1 MSHPAPILSL
11 TDISKTFPGVK
22 ALDRAR
28 LNIYP
33 GQVMALIGE
42 NGAGKSTLMK
52 VLTGIYQA
60 DSGTLTYDGQQVW
73 FNGPYQSQHAGIS
86 IIHQELNLIPELSIA
101 ENIFLGREPTTAYGR
116 IKWSEMARRAGELL
130 QQLGVR
136 HSPRKAVGELS
147 IGTQQMVE
155 IAKALSFESRVIIM
169 DEPSDALTDTET
181 QALFNVIR
189 ELKQQGRGIVY
200 ISHRLAEI
208 FTICDDVTVMRD
220 GQFIHE
226 GPVSELTED
235 SLIEKM
241 VGRKLDEQYPHL
253 PYSPG
258 STVLELKQVRGPGVN
273 GADLTVHSGEI
284 VGISGLMGAGRT
296 ELMKILYGAAPRHS
310 GEVRLEGRAIHPHT
324 PSDGVHNG
332 ILYIS
337 EDRKGDGLVLG
348 LSVEENMTLSALTH
362 FCRNGGWVLH
372 NQEHQAVDD
381 FIRMFAIKT
390 PSRSQQVGLL
400 SGGNQQ
406 KVAIA
411 KGLLCRPKVLI
422 LDEPTRGV
430 DVGAKKEIY
439 QLINQFKQQGMSILL
454 VSSDMP
460 EVLGMSDR
468 IVVMHEGRITGE
480 FTREQATQ
488 EALLACAVGKS
499 VEELVL

>member
-1 MSHPAPILSL
+1 MSVNEPLLALS
-11 TDISKTFPGVK
+11 DISKAFPGVQ
-22 ALDRAR
+22 ALSHAQ

-33 GQVMALIGE
+33 GRVMALIGE

-52 VLTGIYQA
+52 VLTGIYRA
-60 DSGTLTYDGQQVW
+60 DSGTLNYDGQAIW
-73 FNGPYQSQHAGIS
+73 FNGPYDSQHAGIS

-101 ENIFLGREPTTAYGR
+101 ENIFLGREPTTSLGF
-116 IKWSEMARRAGELL
+116 IKWSEMVEKAAQLL
-130 QQLGVR
+130 TQLGVH
-136 HSPRKAVGELS
+136 HSPKTPVGALS

-189 ELKQQGRGIVY
+189 QLKAQGRGIVY

-220 GQFIHE
+220 GQFIYE
-226 GPVSELTED
+226 GPVSSLNED
-235 SLIEKM
+235 TLIEKM
-241 VGRKLDEQYPHL
+241 VGRKLAEQYPHIA
-253 PYSPG
+253 YQPG
-258 STVLELKQVRGPGVN
+258 PAVLEVEHISGPGVN
-273 GADLTVHSGEI
+273 GVDLTVHSGEI

-296 ELMKILYGAAPRHS
+296 ELMKILYGAARRTA
-310 GEVRLEGRAIHPHT
+310 GEVRLNGRPVHAHT
-324 PSDGVHNG
+324 PSDGVNSG
-332 ILYIS
+332 IVYIS
-337 EDRKGDGLVLG
+337 EDRKGDGLILG
-348 LSVEENMTLSALTH
+348 LSVEENMSLSALAY
-362 FCRNGGWVLH
+362 FCRHGGWLQH
-372 NQEHQAVDD
+372 GQEHQAVDD

-390 PSRSQQVGLL
+390 PARSQLVGLL

-411 KGLLCRPKVLI
+411 KGLLCQPKVLI

-439 QLINQFKQQGMSILL
+439 QLINQFKQQGMSIIL

-468 IVVMHEGRITGE
+468 ILVMHEGRITGE
-480 FTREQATQ
+480 FNRGHATQ

-499 VEELVL
+499 AEELVL